1 MSAPPKVIEPSWSQL
16 GVAHG
21 RLNASMAQ
29 VSLQRAGIGPLV
41 CQRVAAGVA
50 QHVGMNLEGYLGL
63 NASPLDQFGQ
73 AGNRERCAE
82 LAHEDK
88 GRLGLTL
95 QTPQRSEFVAEQGM
109 PAVCP

>member
-1 MSAPPKVIEPSWSQL
+1 MSAHPKVLEPSWSQL

-50 QHVGMNLEGYLGL
+50 QHVGMKYLGL
-63 NASPLDQFGQ
+63 NASPLDQLGQ
-73 AGNRERCAE
+73 AGDRER
-82 LAHEDK
+82 
-88 GRLGLTL
+88 RT
-95 QTPQRSEFVAEQGM
+95 TF
-109 PAVCP
+109 